1 MKFAI
6 YGDSFADARHPN
18 IGNYNRL
25 TWASNLARLMGA
37 TNIDYYAQGA
47 TPFVFSY
54 RKIMESAD
62 QYDRII
68 VAVTDPYRYT
78 KPVDGHYI
86 TGVNN
91 VNAIKNYYIKKQL
104 FGWFYLQDELF
115 MSTIQELMLQQIT
128 ALYPTAV
135 LVPCFPTSFTAQRRR
150 LSIWKDDVSL
160 CHFGH
165 GAVVQAKVENTTYRE
180 VIGSKNI
187 LCHIPADWQA
197 TVAHIIHHAM
207 ETQQAVVVPKN
218 LVLRYPI
225 SNYFRPL

>member
-1 MKFAI
+1 
-6 YGDSFADARHPN
+6 
-18 IGNYNRL
+18 
-25 TWASNLARLMGA
+25 MGA

-78 KPVDGHYI
+78 KLVDGHYI

-91 VNAIKNYYIKKQL
+91 VDAIKNYYIKRQL
-104 FGWFYLQDELF
+104 FGWFYSQDELF

-135 LVPCFPTSFTAQRRR
+135 LVPCFPNSFTAQRRNS
-150 LSIWKDDVSL
+150 SIWRDVSL

-165 GAVVQAKVENTTYRE
+165 VGVVQAGLANATYQE
-180 VIGSKNI
+180 VVGSKNL
-187 LCHIPADWQA
+187 LCHIPADWQTA
-197 TVAHIIHHAM
+197 VARSIHRAI
-207 ETQQAVVVPKN
+207 ESQQPVKIPKN

-225 SNYFRPL
+225 SNYFKTS